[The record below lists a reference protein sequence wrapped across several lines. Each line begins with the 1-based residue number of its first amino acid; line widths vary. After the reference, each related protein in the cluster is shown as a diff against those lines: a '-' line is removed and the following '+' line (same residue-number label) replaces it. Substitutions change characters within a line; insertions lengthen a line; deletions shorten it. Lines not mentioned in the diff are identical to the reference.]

1 MESMPTTA
9 AASEIPAAATP
20 RSSNSSGGSTVCAG
34 SPSGMLRHSMRLAVE
49 GASTHYISVAE
60 GILSGSAAAQQLRAA
75 AAAPGFAQAVL
86 NQGLVLDE
94 LAPSSKLSLARR
106 TELLAAVLQECD
118 ESQSVVSHTSP
129 KARFFKDATEQKHVA
144 ALQLR
149 ERMNDQIQAVK
160 ERHDEIK
167 QADFAAKEDKMQAK
181 ADKSQR
187 FQASREVA
195 AVERKVQ
202 AQVNQEAYH
211 QTVEQGQKLLA
222 ERIAEKETRNTTRD
236 EADARTAAQARDTLE
251 AQVRERQ
258 QALQEQMQG
267 AAERNRQTTED
278 ARMAWEQKIN
288 AKEEQVNRFFERKA
302 DGHQEQKEKMQQRFE
317 RVQEQA
323 EAAKNLDGERREQM
337 ESRHAAAMERS
348 QGLLQ
353 VCREHEQVCIDSRR
367 EHRAERDHQVL
378 RVARIQQNQRFT
390 KLEEIEEDMAIF
402 KDVPRTL
409 QERQQR
415 ENWERVSHGPGSP
428 TMSPSVSGRASQ
440 DASPSKAGAGKAAG
454 QVLKASEDQ
463 QLVELEQKLQQLK
476 EREKVDMLAIGV
488 AAA

>member
-1 MESMPTTA
+1 
-9 AASEIPAAATP
+9 
-20 RSSNSSGGSTVCAG
+20 
-34 SPSGMLRHSMRLAVE
+34 MRLAVE

-94 LAPSSKLSLARR
+94 LAPSSKFSLARR

-118 ESQSVVSHTSP
+118 ESQNVVSHTSP
-129 KARFFKDATEQKHVA
+129 KARFFKDSVEQKHVA

-149 ERMNDQIQAVK
+149 DRMNDQIQAVK

-167 QADFAAKEDKMQAK
+167 QADVAAKGDKMQAK

-187 FQASREVA
+187 LQVSREVA
-195 AVERKVQ
+195 AVESKVQ
-202 AQVNQEAYH
+202 AQANQDAYH
-211 QTVEQGQKLLA
+211 QTVEKGQKLLA
-222 ERIAEKETRNTTRD
+222 ERIADKETRNTTRD

-278 ARMAWEQKIN
+278 ARMAWEQKIV

-323 EAAKNLDGERREQM
+323 EVAKNLDGERREQM
-337 ESRHAAAMERS
+337 ESRHSAAMERS

-367 EHRAERDHQVL
+367 EHRAEREHQVL
-378 RVARIQQNQRFT
+378 RVARIQQYQRFT

-415 ENWERVSHGPGSP
+415 ENWDRVSQGLGSP
-428 TMSPSVSGRASQ
+428 RMSLSASGRASQ
-440 DASPSKAGAGKAAG
+440 DVSPSKAGAGKAAV
-454 QVLKASEDQ
+454 QARKASEDQ

-476 EREKVDMLAIGV
+476 EREEVDMLAVGV